1 MAPILCNVYK
11 SSREADLY
19 LYVAREEGTARVP
32 DPLLLRFGE
41 PLLVLTLE
49 ISAQR
54 KLAQADAGKVLA
66 AIADSGYYLQLP
78 PRSDGY
84 MRELRARNDKLP
96 R

>member
-1 MAPILCNVYK
+1 MDAVLCNVYK

-19 LYVAREEGTARVP
+19 LYVAREEGAARVP

-54 KLAQADAGKVLA
+54 KLAQADASKVLA
-66 AIADSGYYLQLP
+66 AIADKGYYLQLP
-78 PRSDGY
+78 PSNDGY

>member
-1 MAPILCNVYK
+1 MAPVICNIYK

-19 LYVAREEGTARVP
+19 LYVARDEGTARVP

-49 ISAQR
+49 LSAER

-66 AIADSGYYLQLP
+66 AIADKGYYLQLP
-78 PRSDGY
+78 PSNDGY
-84 MRELRARNDKLP
+84 MRTIRARNDKLP